1 MFSSEQRLII
11 NGEGRED
18 LQKALEFILDYAD
31 TTVKSFFYDEH
42 GWLVFCDWYDD
53 EEEREQKYPFEAT
66 VPILVEQI
74 EQYLKNPP
82 KQAIELMGDAQDID
96 GSIYKGWELFAADWR
111 SNSPE
116 EIEPYELNALF
127 AVRPCWIYYA
137 K

>member
-11 NGEGRED
+11 NGEGTRD
-18 LQKALEFILDYAD
+18 LQKALKFILDYAD
-31 TTVKSFFYDEH
+31 TTVKSFYYDEH
-42 GWLVFCDWYDD
+42 GWLVFCNWYA
-53 EEEREQKYPFEAT
+53 EGKGEQKYPFEVT

-82 KQAIELMGDAQDID
+82 KQAIELMGYAQDID
-96 GSIYKGWELFAADWR
+96 GSIYEGWELFAADWR

-127 AVRPCWIYYA
+127 AVRPAWIYYA